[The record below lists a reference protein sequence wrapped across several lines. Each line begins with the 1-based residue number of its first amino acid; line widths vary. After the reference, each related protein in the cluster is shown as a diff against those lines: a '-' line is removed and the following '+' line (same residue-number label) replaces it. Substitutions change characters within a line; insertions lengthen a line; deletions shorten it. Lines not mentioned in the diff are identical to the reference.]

1 MTSSERLAE
10 QIAEMPKE
18 TDEERQAIFDLI
30 DNWTFSEFNRN
41 HQEEQTLSQDS
52 PKLLGAI

>member
-41 HQEEQTLSQDS
+41 HQEE
-52 PKLLGAI
+52 